1 MSNKNFGFGTQI
13 RKSPYF
19 DSTVKWGATGFSVYN
34 HMYIPRDFGSPEQNF
49 WNLIEKSILCDVAVE
64 RQVEI
69 TGSDAYKFIQLLTP
83 RDLSKLSVGQCK
95 YVLIVNNDGGI
106 LNDPVLLRLAENHFW
121 LSLADSDVL
130 LWAQGVAVNSGLDV
144 KISEPD
150 VSPLQLQGPT
160 SQEIMVKLFG
170 EDIRDLKYYW
180 LREYQLDGI
189 PLIVSRT
196 GWSSELGYEIYL
208 RDGSKGNE
216 LYEKIM
222 AAGKEHG
229 IQPGHTSSIR
239 RIEGGMLSYHADA
252 DIHTNPF
259 ELGLDRLVNLDSEI
273 NFIGKKALK
282 KIKEKGISRKQVGL
296 VIDCAPL
303 SGPNTTFWPIKK
315 DRKQI
320 GKVTSAVY
328 SPRLKKNIALAMV
341 SVEQSEIDFIGKE
354 ALKKI
359 KQEGIKRKQ
368 VGLIIDCDPL
378 SGPNT
383 TFWPIE
389 KDGKKIG
396 KVTSA
401 VYSPRLKK
409 NIALAMIE
417 INYSE
422 LGNRLDVQIHEGKY
436 SATIVEKPFYDP
448 KKNIV
453 KS

>member
-69 TGSDAYKFIQLLTP
+69 TGPDAYKFIQLLTP
-83 RDLSKLSVGQCK
+83 RDLSKLSIGQCK

-130 LWAQGVAVNSGLDV
+130 LWAQGVAINSGLDV

-180 LREYQLDGI
+180 LREYKLDGI

-259 ELGLDRLVNLDSEI
+259 ELGFDRLVNLDTNI
-273 NFIGKKALK
+273 NFIGKGALK
-282 KIKEKGISRKQVGL
+282 KIKR
-296 VIDCAPL
+296 
-303 SGPNTTFWPIKK
+303 
-315 DRKQI
+315 
-320 GKVTSAVY
+320 
-328 SPRLKKNIALAMV
+328 
-341 SVEQSEIDFIGKE
+341 
-354 ALKKI
+354 
-359 KQEGIKRKQ
+359 EGIKRKQ

-422 LGNRLDVQIHEGKY
+422 LGNQLDVQTHEGKY

-448 KKNIV
+448 KKKIA
-453 KS
+453 SS

>member
-69 TGSDAYKFIQLLTP
+69 TGSDAYKFTQLLTP

-170 EDIRDLKYYW
+170 DGIRDLKYYW
-180 LREYQLDGI
+180 LREYNLDGI

-222 AAGKEHG
+222 SAGKEHG

-252 DIHTNPF
+252 DIYTNPF
-259 ELGLDRLVNLDSEI
+259 ELGLDRLVNLESD
-273 NFIGKKALK
+273 L
-282 KIKEKGISRKQVGL
+282 
-296 VIDCAPL
+296 
-303 SGPNTTFWPIKK
+303 
-315 DRKQI
+315 
-320 GKVTSAVY
+320 
-328 SPRLKKNIALAMV
+328 
-341 SVEQSEIDFIGKE
+341 DFIGKE

-359 KQEGIKRKQ
+359 KQDGIKRKQ
-368 VGLIIDCDPL
+368 VGLIIDCNPL

-389 KDGKKIG
+389 KNGKKIG

-422 LGNRLDVQIHEGKY
+422 LGNQLDVQTHEGKY

-448 KKNIV
+448 KKKIA
-453 KS
+453 SS